1 MAAFDWYQATVRH
14 PVDDVIGA
22 MLDMAEKAEL
32 THAKGLQGYQTRTFL
47 MEEGERIGEVWHGGT
62 HQYPHVQFTG
72 DAAQCGSI
80 MIRKSF
86 PEHFVARLDARQDY
100 AEPGAFDSMQTVLL
114 AAAERHRVKVG
125 TAGDHLLRKV
135 GRTVYLGAKSSAV
148 QLRMYDKAE
157 EMRQKFAHDPAK
169 LMVIPEHLTRM
180 ESQVRPQSQQA
191 RLAMATIEPSQV
203 FGASAW
209 TREIWQAVEG
219 MELDPVQVTRAW
231 RASDDDR
238 AYAYMLGA
246 FGGVLRRRLLDHGS
260 WAAVGAQIGLD
271 LQEREEAIRSRK
283 GSR

>member
-1 MAAFDWYQATVRH
+1 MAAFDWYQATVRQ
-14 PVDDVIGA
+14 PVDDVLGA
-22 MLDMAEKAEL
+22 LFEWEETAEL
-32 THAKGLQGYQTRTFL
+32 KHTKGKQGYGYRTL
-47 MEEGERIGEVWHGGT
+47 LVAEGETVGEVWHGGT
-62 HQYPHVQFTG
+62 HPHPHVQFTG
-72 DAAQCGSI
+72 DAAQGGSV
-80 MIRKSF
+80 MLRKAF
-86 PEHFVARLDARQDY
+86 PEHYVARLDSRQDY
-100 AEPGAFDSMQTVLL
+100 ADPGAFDSMQSVLL

-180 ESQVRPQSQQA
+180 ESQVRPQSQEA
-191 RLAMATIEPSQV
+191 RLAMASIEPSQV

-209 TREIWQAVEG
+209 TRDIWQAVEG
-219 MELDPVQVTRAW
+219 MDLEPVQVTKAW

-246 FGGVLRRRLLDHGS
+246 FGGLLRRRLEDYGS
-260 WAAVGAQIGLD
+260 WAAIGAQIGFD
-271 LQEREEAIRSRK
+271 LEERDRISR
-283 GSR
+283 R